1 MDHGPG
7 RELNKTPL
15 HAEHQALGA
24 RFTPFGGWEMP
35 VQYSGI
41 VAEHTATREKA
52 GLFDLSHMGEFLVEG
67 PGAEAFLQR
76 VTTNDLR
83 RLAVGQAHY
92 SLLLNPAGGVVDD
105 IVVYRRAKGFMV
117 VVNGANVAKDWAWVT
132 AQGPGPGVELRD
144 ATLETAL
151 LAVQGPQ
158 AAGIVAQVVDQPL
171 GELYYYRFVE
181 GQAGGVPAL
190 IARTGYTGEDGFE
203 LYVAANEAPRLW
215 RKLLSLGRA
224 AGLAP
229 VGLGARDTLR
239 LEMAYPLYGNELTD
253 DTTPLEAGLAWV
265 VKLEKGE
272 FIGREALVAQQA
284 EGVRR
289 KLAGFMVEGGVARHG
304 HGLTAPDGVPA
315 GEVTSGSFSPTLGR
329 NIGLGYLRPD
339 LAAEG
344 QGIGVEIRGK
354 VAAARVVRTP
364 FVPAHPYKLPNKAAV
379 PGA

>member
-1 MDHGPG
+1 MENQT
-7 RELNKTPL
+7 REALKRTPL

-24 RFTPFGGWEMP
+24 RFTAFGGWEMP
-35 VQYSGI
+35 VQYTGI
-41 VAEHTATREKA
+41 VAEHVATREKA
-52 GLFDLSHMGEFLVEG
+52 GLFDLSHMGEFFVEG

-76 VTTNDLR
+76 LTTNDLG

-92 SLLLNPAGGVVDD
+92 SMLLNPSGGVVDD
-105 IVVYRRAKGFMV
+105 IVVYRRTRGFMV
-117 VVNGANVAKDWAWVT
+117 VVNGANVTKDWTWVA

-151 LAVQGPQ
+151 IAVQGPK
-158 AAGIVAQVVDQPL
+158 AADIVAQVADQSL

-181 GQAGGVPAL
+181 GKADGVPAI

-203 LYVAANEAPRLW
+203 LYVAAAEAPRLW
-215 RKLLSLGRA
+215 RRLLAVGEPLG
-224 AGLAP
+224 LVP

-239 LEMAYPLYGNELTD
+239 LEMAYPLYGNDLTD
-253 DTTPLEAGLAWV
+253 ETTPLEAGLNWV

-272 FIGREALVAQQA
+272 FIGREALLKQQA
-284 EGVRR
+284 EGVKR
-289 KLAGFMVEGGVARHG
+289 KLAGFVVEGGVARHG
-304 HGLTAPDGVPA
+304 YGLKAPDGAAA

-329 NIGLGYLRPD
+329 NIGLGYLRAD

-344 QGIGVEIRGK
+344 QEIGVEIRGK
-354 VAAARVVRTP
+354 AVPAKVVRTP
-364 FVPAHPYKLPNKAAV
+364 FVPARTCKPPKQPAA